1 MSADDRN
8 RDGRTI
14 APSHQPMPDVDD
26 DVIDVGKD
34 DDGILPPADA
44 KKKSEIGRDNR
55 EHDVGHL
62 PEAADVIKPAG
73 TQKR

>member
-1 MSADDRN
+1 MSGNDKHGE
-8 RDGRTI
+8 GRTI
-14 APSHQPMPDVDD
+14 APSHQPMPGVDD
-26 DVIDVGKD
+26 DVIDVGKN

-44 KKKSEIGRDNR
+44 KKKSEIGWDNR
-55 EHDVGHL
+55 EHDVAHL

>member
-1 MSADDRN
+1 MSGNDKRD
-8 RDGRTI
+8 DGRTI
-14 APSHQPMPDVDD
+14 VPSHHPMPGVDD
-26 DVIDVGKD
+26 DVIDVGKR

-44 KKKSEIGRDNR
+44 QKKTEIGWDNR
-55 EHDVGHL
+55 EHDVAHL